1 MRTDRLLLATLALCA
16 VLAGAAQAAATPLTL
31 YVATNGNDSWSGK
44 LAAPAAADGPFAT
57 LERARDEIRKLK
69 QAGDL
74 PSGGVVVEIRGGDYL
89 FSKSL
94 ELTAND
100 SGTKDAPIVYRAY
113 KGEVVRLCAGQRI
126 PGFKAVT
133 DPAILSRLDPS
144 ARGKVMEADLK
155 ALGITSYGQV
165 PTIYRGQVP
174 LLELFVDD
182 QPMQLARWP
191 NEGWWTIFK
200 PAVAG
205 SKPGPGNPTG
215 TPSAFYYHGDR
226 PQRWLNSDDVIL
238 RGYWRQDWYEEGQ
251 KIAKID
257 PQAKIITF
265 SALCA
270 YGIGGGLRRYYA
282 LNVLDEVDMP
292 GEYYLDRKT
301 GKLYFWPPA
310 DLGKKQVW
318 VSTLPSP
325 VVNMTN
331 TDFVTLRGLTLA
343 YGQGNAVNLT
353 GCSDDQIVKCVI
365 RDFAGAAV
373 IVSKGTRCGVEG
385 CDIYQIGRAGLMLD
399 GGDRKTL
406 TPGEDYA
413 DNNHIH
419 HWARLERTYAGA
431 IHLTGVGNRA
441 THNLLH
447 HAPHS
452 AVFFYGNDHLIEFNE
467 MHHLMLETH
476 DAGAC
481 YMGRNFT
488 CEGNMIRY
496 NFIHHRGAYGIGSS
510 GVYLDDGN
518 AGNTIFGN
526 IFYKGT
532 WATVLGG
539 SRDTKVLNN
548 LFVDCEPAVNID
560 DRAYNHLGKDGQKG
574 QLDSWTLDEVPYQQ
588 PPWSTRY
595 PRLARILEDEPGEP
609 KYNEVAYNVRYNGTW
624 TYLNRSHKDKTPLE
638 QLVNFHD
645 NWLQGD
651 PKFVDPRNL
660 NFQLQDNSPVYKR
673 LRGFQRI
680 PVDKIGCY
688 ASADRVQ
695 WPIPNFQRD
704 RTEPMQQDKVVNPPE
719 APWLKPAPL
728 AAYRLTA
735 PLVLDGQEG
744 AGEWPAS
751 DAKPVSI
758 AQTPDRTQLPYTAP
772 HSLARVAYDDN
783 YLYVLLVNQCRDS
796 KFLSKGSA
804 WGKDDGA
811 EVCFQAAGKT
821 PIYVI
826 HGFANG
832 KAEAVTDGGATAE
845 QVKALAEAGLALK
858 TSVQPDSWTAEFRI
872 PLQAIGITPKA
883 GDKLLFNIG
892 IRQAAEDGWLAW
904 AGTEAQN
911 WRVDK
916 AGELVFR

>member
-1 MRTDRLLLATLALCA
+1 MRIDKVLLATLAL
-16 VLAGAAQAAATPLTL
+16 GAALLSAAYAAEQPLT
-31 YVATNGNDSWSGK
+31 YFVAANGSDAGIGTI
-44 LAAPAAADGPFAT
+44 AAPFAT
-57 LERARDEIRKLK
+57 LERARDEIRKVK
-69 QAGDL
+69 H
-74 PSGGVVVEIRGGDYL
+74 SGGLPAGGVAVEIRAGDYVL
-89 FSKSL
+89 GKSF
-94 ELTAND
+94 ELTADD
-100 SGTKDAPIVYRAY
+100 SGTRDAPVIYRAY
-113 KGEVVRLCAGQRI
+113 QGEAVRLCGGQRV
-126 PGFKAVT
+126 PAFSAVT
-133 DPAILSRLDPS
+133 DPAVLSRLDPA
-144 ARGKVMEADLK
+144 ARGKVMQADLK
-155 ALGITSYGQV
+155 ALGITSYGKV
-165 PTIYRGQVP
+165 PAIYVGQEP

-191 NEGWWTIFK
+191 NEGWWTVFK

-205 SKPGPGNPTG
+205 AKPGPGNPTG

-226 PQRWLNSDDVIL
+226 PQRWLDSEDVIL

-251 KIAKID
+251 RIAKID
-257 PQAKIITF
+257 PQTRIITF
-265 SALCA
+265 SAPCA
-270 YGIGGGLRRYYA
+270 YGLGGGTRRYYA

-292 GEYYLDRKT
+292 GEYYLDRKS
-301 GKLYFWPPA
+301 GVLYFWTPS
-310 DLGKKQVW
+310 DMGKKQAW
-318 VSTLPSP
+318 VSVLSTPL
-325 VVNMTN
+325 VKMAN
-331 TDFVTLRGLTLA
+331 TAFVTLRGLTLA
-343 YGQGNAVNLT
+343 YGQGNGVDITN
-353 GCSDDQIVKCVI
+353 GSDDQIAKCVI
-365 RDFAGAAV
+365 RDFGGVAV
-373 IVSKGTRCGVEG
+373 DVSKSTRCGVEG
-385 CDIYQIGRAGLMLD
+385 CDLYQIGRAGLRLD

-406 TPGEDYA
+406 TPGEDFA

-452 AVFFYGNDHLIEFNE
+452 AVFFTGNDHLIEFNE

-488 CEGNMIRY
+488 CQGNMIRY

-548 LFVDCEPAVNID
+548 IFVDCEPAVNID
-560 DRAYNHLGKDGQKG
+560 DRAYNHLGSDGQKG
-574 QLDSWTLDEVPYQQ
+574 QLNGWTLDEVPYQQ

-595 PRLARILEDEPGEP
+595 PRLANILEDEPGEP
-609 KYNEVAYNVRYNGTW
+609 KYNEVAYNVRFGGTW
-624 TYLNRSHKDKTPLE
+624 TLLNRSHKGMPPLE
-638 QLVNFHD
+638 QIVDFHD
-645 NWLQGD
+645 NWTKGD
-651 PKFVDPRNL
+651 PKFVDARNL
-660 NFQLQDNSPVYKR
+660 NFQLQESSPVYKR

-680 PVDKIGCY
+680 PVEKIGCY
-688 ASADRVQ
+688 ASADRVE

-704 RTEPMQQDKVVNPPE
+704 RMEPMQADKVVNPPE
-719 APWLKPAPL
+719 AAWLKPAPL
-728 AAYRLTA
+728 VAYRVTA

-744 AGEWPAS
+744 AGEWPGS
-751 DAKPVSI
+751 EAKAASI
-758 AQTPDRTQLPYTAP
+758 AQTPDRVQLPYTAP
-772 HSLARVAYDDN
+772 HSLARVAYDDD

-796 KFLSKGSA
+796 KLLSRA
-804 WGKDDGA
+804 NTWGKDDGA

-832 KAEAVTDGGATAE
+832 KVEAVTDGGASDA
-845 QVKALAEAGLALK
+845 QCKALEAAGLSLK
-858 TSVQPDSWTAEFRI
+858 TGLQPESWTAEFRI
-872 PLQAIGITPKA
+872 PLKAIGVTPKT
-883 GDKLLFNIG
+883 GEKLQFNIG

-916 AGELVFR
+916 AGELMFK